1 MCLET
6 RQIEPKVAEEPI
18 TVYKVLNK
26 KDNMYYTPYKG
37 KVVWNEIL
45 YGEEPLIA
53 EGEKNITKLTNVNG
67 GYIHTYRNFKSIR
80 ELPNYSVF
88 ECEIPAGTEYWCNGN
103 EYASEQIVFKKLV
116 FEYIDG
122 DWAEQLKEA
131 AKFGKLTD
139 DNRETVYNFWGHIY
153 MDACCDD
160 ADLLYTVFQNISIQ
174 FVNNNWEKF
183 IFETNKRTTVNYFDA
198 EKLLRYADGIVTETQ
213 DVNLAS
219 DISMIWKTVQDIYN
233 TAKENDIWKG
243 SINQTNC
250 WMEILNVIVEVITK
264 ERDEKVD
271 EGMERNVNDFK
282 GMLKRAQDAYNDRN
296 KLFSILLPK
305 KTN

>member
-26 KDNMYYTPYKG
+26 KGNMYYTPYKG

-53 EGEKNITKLTNVNG
+53 EGEKKITKLTNVNG

-250 WMEILNVIVEVITK
+250 WMEILNVIV
-264 ERDEKVD
+264 
-271 EGMERNVNDFK
+271 
-282 GMLKRAQDAYNDRN
+282 
-296 KLFSILLPK
+296 
-305 KTN
+305 